1 VLVVLAGFGAKSLF
15 SGSRTAA
22 KQDDAL
28 AEKLRSVQEE
38 LNKKELALAVQEK
51 RLKEMQE
58 TPTLATIP
66 SRLSGES
73 PSSGGPDA
81 GKGLASAGKG
91 PLTALQE
98 PEDSESQASARTPGD
113 EEEFED
119 LAKPAPAEPKS
130 GQSKAL
136 SSTEPTPA
144 KPAADSAKSPPVNFD
159 AQAVTAASEGPNT
172 GTLSFKL
179 TKDQPDL
186 RFSGFLFVFVEMTD
200 PRGENKIYAYPKRT
214 RLGDGDLPS
223 NYKDGESLSFKYNS
237 RVELPYSDIRS
248 GAHLERVSILLY
260 GENGKIVFQRGF
272 DRREVKLLGAKG
284 SAMDGTRHRAGD
296 KRRAL

>member
-1 VLVVLAGFGAKSLF
+1 M
-15 SGSRTAA
+15 
-22 KQDDAL
+22 
-28 AEKLRSVQEE
+28 QEE

-73 PSSGGPDA
+73 ASSGG
-81 GKGLASAGKG
+81 SEAGKG

-98 PEDSESQASARTPGD
+98 PEGTESQASARTAGD

-119 LAKPAPAEPKS
+119 LTKPAPAEPKS

-136 SSTEPTPA
+136 SSTEPTPV
-144 KPAADSAKSPPVNFD
+144 KPAADSAKSPPPNFD

-179 TKDQPDL
+179 TKDQPDV

-223 NYKDGESLSFKYNS
+223 NYKDGESLSFKVQFQSGTPLQRHPIRRTLGKSVNS
-237 RVELPYSDIRS
+237 AV
-248 GAHLERVSILLY
+248 
-260 GENGKIVFQRGF
+260 
-272 DRREVKLLGAKG
+272 RREWEDSLPEGL
-284 SAMDGTRHRAGD
+284 
-296 KRRAL
+296 